1 MLPAHAA
8 RCPSKDFESCKMNQ
22 KSSAKYVGHL
32 KLRGKS
38 KVQIVQETAFILEHR
53 KKEWWNI
60 K

>member
-1 MLPAHAA
+1 MRQEKRPKIL
-8 RCPSKDFESCKMNQ
+8 SLVKMKQ
-22 KSSAKYVGHL
+22 KSSAKYVSHL

-38 KVQIVQETAFILEHR
+38 KVQTVQETAFILEHR

>member
-1 MLPAHAA
+1 M
-8 RCPSKDFESCKMNQ
+8 KQ

-38 KVQIVQETAFILEHR
+38 KVQTVQETAFILEHR

-60 K
+60 KMKIGRRCGKMQEMMSET